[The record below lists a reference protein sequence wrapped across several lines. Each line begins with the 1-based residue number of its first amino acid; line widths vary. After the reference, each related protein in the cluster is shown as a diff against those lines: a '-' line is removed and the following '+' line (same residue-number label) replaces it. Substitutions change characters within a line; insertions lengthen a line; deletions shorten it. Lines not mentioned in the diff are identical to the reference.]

1 MVRFGIVSIRC
12 FLRVGKMGEAEGGI
26 EGRFEAYV
34 AELTSVFGHA
44 DRALPFHDYCSGLLL
59 PGERKSVEPMAA
71 LVAPSRVSAKHQ
83 SLLHFV
89 GQASWSDMAVLAKV
103 RDLVLPSLEPNGGIK
118 AWIIDD
124 TSFAKKGEHSVGVAR
139 QYCGRLGKQDNCQVA
154 VTLSVANHA
163 ASLPIAY
170 RLYLPESWA
179 SDPIRRAKTGVPDEV
194 RFQTKPQIAL
204 DQIHAALADGIAP
217 GVVLADAA
225 YGYSGELR
233 AALAGQGS
241 GPEPA
246 CGVRIPH
253 LARLARGIEGR
264 PHLALCQLSRS
275 CGRSRL
281 QEGDV
286 PAPRM
291 AARDWPQNEAEPTKY
306 WLSSLPENIK
316 LASLV
321 DWAKLRWRI
330 ERDYE
335 ELKSELGLAHFEGRG
350 WRGFHHH
357 HRRLWLPH
365 PRTSGLSPLRRQ
377 NPPNTCHSQPSKT
390 HRRPRYALSDTSRT
404 PSPQTVSTSS
414 SQSLIASLD
423 VPAARDASIFESNDA
438 VELAACS
445 GASAEFVAQIISR
458 RCLRRGGGK
467 VASSSLRSA

>member
-1 MVRFGIVSIRC
+1 MPHWLMELRPASCWPMPPMAIVASCAPPLPAKDLALSQPAAFASLTWRAW
-12 FLRVGKMGEAEGGI
+12 REGSK
-26 EGRFEAYV
+26 AD
-34 AELTSVFGHA
+34 LTSRFA
-44 DRALPFHDYCSGLLL
+44 SF
-59 PGERKSVEPMAA
+59 
-71 LVAPSRVSAKHQ
+71 RVR
-83 SLLHFV
+83 V
-89 GQASWSDMAVLAKV
+89 
-103 RDLVLPSLEPNGGIK
+103 
-118 AWIIDD
+118 
-124 TSFAKKGEHSVGVAR
+124 
-139 QYCGRLGKQDNCQVA
+139 
-154 VTLSVANHA
+154 
-163 ASLPIAY
+163 
-170 RLYLPESWA
+170 
-179 SDPIRRAKTGVPDEV
+179 
-194 RFQTKPQIAL
+194 
-204 DQIHAALADGIAP
+204 
-217 GVVLADAA
+217 
-225 YGYSGELR
+225 
-233 AALAGQGS
+233 
-241 GPEPA
+241 
-246 CGVRIPH
+246 
-253 LARLARGIEGR
+253 
-264 PHLALCQLSRS
+264 
-275 CGRSRL
+275 
-281 QEGDV
+281 
-286 PAPRM
+286 
-291 AARDWPQNEAEPTKY
+291 AARDCKKVMSQPLEWLLVEWPENEAEPTKY

-445 GASAEFVAQIISR
+445 GASAEFGAQIISR